1 MGFRISRLCR
11 LNTNGSTN
19 FVDPPSA
26 LTIPSPVPDARSDD
40 KEEDGVN
47 LSVDLDLNLGLR
59 GSTVGKDALPKPIGP
74 DPVDGP

>member
-1 MGFRISRLCR
+1 MGFKISRLCR

-26 LTIPSPVPDARSDD
+26 LTIPSPVPDPRSDE
-40 KEEDGVN
+40 KEEEGVN

-59 GSTVGKDALPKPIGP
+59 GSTVGRDALPKPIEPGM
-74 DPVDGP
+74 VDGP